1 MLSAMGF
8 DSASSGSL
16 KLNKGDGDILEGI
29 SVYKV
34 VISHRVFLGVPGRK
48 FLPSSQSLSHRKCL
62 WSRFAEVN
70 SPTNPS
76 T

>member
-34 VISHRVFLGVPGRK
+34 NTRLVTSNIKVGV
-48 FLPSSQSLSHRKCL
+48 L
-62 WSRFAEVN
+62 WF
-70 SPTNPS
+70 
-76 T
+76 